1 MKDDFNNLID
11 NYKSKFKPVY
21 DSNNLDI
28 LKEKYSEYSICK
40 ENIIDWILSNADQ
53 DSEES
58 NKMFKILD
66 NTEYKFISDYG
77 IPIYDDIPSEELEEI
92 FDDHTSYFQR
102 YGCISFDQIISW
114 DMKSILFED
123 EIGNCEIIIRPDILI
138 KQAG

>member
-1 MKDDFNNLID
+1 MKDDFHNLID
-11 NYKSKFKPVY
+11 EYASKFKPVY

>member
-1 MKDDFNNLID
+1 MKDDFHNLID
-11 NYKSKFKPVY
+11 EYASKFKPVY

-114 DMKSILFED
+114 DM
-123 EIGNCEIIIRPDILI
+123 
-138 KQAG
+138 

>member
-1 MKDDFNNLID
+1 MKDDFHNLID
-11 NYKSKFKPVY
+11 EYASKFKPVY

-58 NKMFKILD
+58 NKMIKILD